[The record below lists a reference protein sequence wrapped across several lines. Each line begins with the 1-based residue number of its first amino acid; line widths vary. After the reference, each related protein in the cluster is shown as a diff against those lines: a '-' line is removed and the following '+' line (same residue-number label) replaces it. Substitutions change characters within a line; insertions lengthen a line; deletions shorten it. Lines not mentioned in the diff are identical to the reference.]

1 MPIEKYFILVS
12 VTEKVVPTNFQHTLF
27 KSAARKYKMQVGS
40 CGLKLFCEGIFVNI
54 MLGTLIGED

>member
-27 KSAARKYKMQVGS
+27 KSAARKYKMQVES
-40 CGLKLFCEGIFVNI
+40 CG
-54 MLGTLIGED
+54 